1 MSCRSSKRK
10 LQVSLRFLL
19 IFTAVVAILLAMPIQ
34 RSLMQKRGRA
44 WVESQNGRVSF
55 AHKYDESAGEY
66 WHDSEFPA
74 PSWLVDVFG
83 VDLFDSVDTVVLD
96 NKTVVDLS
104 PLTNFRQLRSLG
116 IMIEIDDELDFRPL
130 VKLKILES
138 LPLAYSDISAERLVE
153 IRELLDWVT
162 VTAANHP
169 EK

>member
-66 WHDSEFPA
+66 RHDSEFRA
-74 PSWLVDVFG
+74 PGWLVDGFG

-130 VKLKILES
+130 VKLKNLES
-138 LPLAYSDISAERLVE
+138 LHLAYTDISAERLVE

-169 EK
+169 DK

>member
-66 WHDSEFPA
+66 RHDSEFPA

-130 VKLKILES
+130 VKLKNLES
-138 LPLAYSDISAERLVE
+138 LHLAYSDISAERLVE

-169 EK
+169 DK